1 MKIKVVTNDCIIHND
16 LASSVDWVSCDEII
30 STADDRVVKY
40 WNLISDQVSD
50 LFSLPQNV
58 FPTCMDWHPRQRMKQ
73 STKAPR
79 GSEIFLLGA
88 TDGKCHII
96 SKEKRIERTSD
107 AHQGAVLS
115 AKWNFD
121 GTSFATSGEDGQ
133 IKIWSRSGML
143 RSTLCQHSY
152 PIYSFSWGD
161 NSNMML
167 FSLDRQLV
175 IQSLQANVKPFAWKA
190 HDGVILQVD
199 WNVIN
204 NQLISASEDC
214 KYKVWDNYG
223 RLLYSSAPFEYPVTS
238 ISWSPDGQLFAVG
251 SYATVVLCDKL
262 GWIHALEKTHTGG
275 VLSIKWSPDGNQ
287 IACAG
292 GNGRIINGYV
302 TERCLE
308 WNGFE
313 AVLTDERTV
322 VLHNLRNESI
332 ERLEFRDRVSKASF
346 SFNYFIVVTSTQC
359 YVYNIKNFNTPTII
373 ELKESN
379 VTHISQCQKYFAL
392 ADGSSVYIYNYD
404 VRLVCSLK
412 HANIHAEQI
421 YADSLTMSNDV
432 IGIKDQL
439 DKKIIHLF
447 DPSSGKTLGDGKP
460 ISHSNEIIKISL
472 NQMGNSFDRR
482 LALLDNNK
490 DLYLMSIRILGNQR
504 KMVKLATMVS
514 SFLWAETSNILAAIT
529 NDKLVIWFYPDIA
542 LTNSDILN
550 LTKEEHNIIDD
561 YGKQLELINF
571 YRDRIMIKR
580 ADGSTVYCPISIYP
594 DKLHQLVSL
603 SKWNEALKLC
613 WTVKDRILWACL
625 AGIAT
630 NAKMLDVAE
639 IAFAEIEEVDKVE
652 YIRYIKSLPTTEMKN
667 AEMLLLS
674 GEYQEAE
681 AILLQNHLYF
691 RAIMLNLHAFKWN
704 RALELANKYNLAVD
718 IVLSM
723 RHDYLKQL
731 NRVEELHLFNSQS
744 KQSTLDASELKER
757 IGEEYLNEKKQLQES
772 STT

>member
-1 MKIKVVTNDCIIHND
+1 MNPK
-16 LASSVDWVSCDEII
+16 
-30 STADDRVVKY
+30 
-40 WNLISDQVSD
+40 
-50 LFSLPQNV
+50 
-58 FPTCMDWHPRQRMKQ
+58 
-73 STKAPR
+73 
-79 GSEIFLLGA
+79 
-88 TDGKCHII
+88 
-96 SKEKRIERTSD
+96 
-107 AHQGAVLS
+107 
-115 AKWNFD
+115 
-121 GTSFATSGEDGQ
+121 
-133 IKIWSRSGML
+133 
-143 RSTLCQHSY
+143 
-152 PIYSFSWGD
+152 
-161 NSNMML
+161 
-167 FSLDRQLV
+167 QLV

-262 GWIHALEKTHTGG
+262 GWIHTLEKTHTGSI
-275 VLSIKWSPDGNQ
+275 LSIKWSPDGNQ

-373 ELKESN
+373 ELKESS

-550 LTKEEHNIIDD
+550 LTQEEHNII
-561 YGKQLELINF
+561 
-571 YRDRIMIKR
+571 
-580 ADGSTVYCPISIYP
+580 
-594 DKLHQLVSL
+594 L

-667 AEMLLLS
+667 AEILLLS

-731 NRVEELHLFNSQS
+731 NRVEELHLFNSQP

-757 IGEEYLNEKKQLQES
+757 IEEEYLNEKKQLQELS
-772 STT
+772 NT